1 MNNFIIWLFAQ
12 YQDYTPILMFLE
24 LLAAVL
30 GLISVLLSKRGNI
43 WVFPIGLC
51 STALYVYLLWRWQ
64 LFGDMLINAYYSAM
78 SIYGWI
84 NWSQHSA
91 AYKVKIE
98 TTSLQEWAR
107 LVWIGLASF
116 VFVGAVYYVKPWINN
131 DFSMEN
137 IELGFAHFVWT
148 DWTDM
153 LTTGLFLMGMLLMAK
168 RKIENWLVWIVAD
181 AISIPLYFYKGL
193 MFTSLQYLLFTVV
206 AVLGYVSW
214 KKMLAASEIEHKAA

>member
-1 MNNFIIWLFAQ
+1 MNDLMTWLFAQ
-12 YQDYTPILMFLE
+12 YQDYTPTLIFLE

-43 WVFPIGLC
+43 WVFPVGLC
-51 STALYVYLLWRWQ
+51 STALYVYLLWKWQ

-78 SIYGWI
+78 SIYGWV

-91 AYKVKIE
+91 AHKVQIE
-98 TTSLQEWAR
+98 TTSAREWGKLAA
-107 LVWIGLASF
+107 IGLASF

-137 IELGFAHFVWT
+137 VQLGFAHFVWT

-153 LTTGLFLMGMLLMAK
+153 FTTGLFLIGMLLMAK

-181 AISIPLYFYKGL
+181 AISVPLYFYKGL
-193 MFTSLQYLLFTVV
+193 MFTSVQYLLFTMV
-206 AVLGYVSW
+206 AVLGYMSW
-214 KKMLAASEIEHKAA
+214 KKMLAVQAA

>member
-1 MNNFIIWLFAQ
+1 MNDLMTWLFAQ
-12 YQDYTPILMFLE
+12 YQDYTPTLMFLE
-24 LLAAVL
+24 WLAAVL

-43 WVFPIGLC
+43 WVFPVGLC
-51 STALYVYLLWRWQ
+51 STALYVYLLWKWQ

-78 SIYGWI
+78 SVYGWV

-91 AYKVKIE
+91 SHKVKIE
-98 TTSLQEWAR
+98 TTSAREWGKLA
-107 LVWIGLASF
+107 VIGLASF

-137 IELGFAHFVWT
+137 VQLGFAHFVWT

-153 LTTGLFLMGMLLMAK
+153 FTTGLFLIGMLLMAK

-181 AISIPLYFYKGL
+181 AISVPLYFYKGL
-193 MFTSLQYLLFTVV
+193 MFTSLQYLLFTMV

-214 KKMLAASEIEHKAA
+214 KKMLAVQAA